1 MLNGGTLDRW
11 DVGCWTVGHQSLSV
25 SMVHVVVH
33 CTLNTLDVGRW
44 TLTLSR
50 WMLDSGRWKFGR
62 SDVGR

>member
-1 MLNGGTLDRW
+1 MLD
-11 DVGCWTVGHQSLSV
+11 VGHQSLSV